1 MEEMENENGTLKREL
16 DEARS
21 LVMRQQNRIF
31 KLEEQLESVQRVDPM
46 WVGSRWLD
54 NVLRLIAFGVQGVL
68 CILRECLP
76 QIIYIYIFLFLS
88 FSFFFFLSFFHTVL

>member
-31 KLEEQLESVQRVDPM
+31 KLEEQLESVQRVDAM

-54 NVLRLIAFGVQGVL
+54 NVLR
-68 CILRECLP
+68 
-76 QIIYIYIFLFLS
+76 
-88 FSFFFFLSFFHTVL
+88 

>member
-76 QIIYIYIFLFLS
+76 QIIYIYIS
-88 FSFFFFLSFFHTVL
+88 FSFFFFLFLSFFFFF